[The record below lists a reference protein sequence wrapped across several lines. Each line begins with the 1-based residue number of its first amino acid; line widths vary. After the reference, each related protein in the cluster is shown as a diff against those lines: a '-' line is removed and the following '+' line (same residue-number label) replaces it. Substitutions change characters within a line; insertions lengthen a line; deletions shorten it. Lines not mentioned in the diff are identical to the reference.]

1 MKTNK
6 LIILTLAFIT
16 SISFTSCV
24 EDGDFTVPQNLGE
37 EENAKLNLLLSDN
50 TIEIK
55 TISQVKALFSSGDNP
70 VEITDKLVVK
80 GYVTSSDKSGNF
92 FKEIYLQD
100 SPENPTDAIKVVLE
114 LNDAYN
120 KYNIGREVYINLEGL
135 YVGETRSRDGVTA
148 IGGKAD
154 GDSLENLSLNQ
165 VKEKMLRSTITEE
178 IVPLKLTL
186 SQINESHVG
195 MFVQIDNV
203 EFPSNIAGE
212 KNYFDENDRFDTKRT
227 LQSCEGFGYSNFE
240 LETSSFANF
249 ARRTLPKKGGTLK
262 AVVVKTFD
270 GRDVVL
276 ALNDI
281 TDVDMNEDRCTP
293 LNPADFKTSYE
304 EDFESIA
311 SSNPLEGNGWISYA
325 EEGRFNWRVLT
336 TTDNGNPG
344 SKIASM
350 GAYNSGEPTNI
361 AWLISPSIDLDAQDI
376 EFLNFQS
383 SNSFSD
389 DSELEL
395 LISTDWDGTRANI
408 TSATWTKLSANI
420 VSDDT
425 NFRNWVDSGT
435 TDLSTFSGNAH
446 IAFKYIGG
454 DNSGSASP
462 NTGTID
468 GTFEIDNFKILVK
481 K

>member
-6 LIILTLAFIT
+6 LIILVIAIIT
-16 SISFTSCV
+16 GISFTSCV
-24 EDGDFTVPQNLGE
+24 EDGDFTVPQNLGV
-37 EENAKLNLLLSDN
+37 EENAKLNELLADN
-50 TIEIK
+50 IDIK
-55 TISQVKALFSSGDNP
+55 TISQVKSLFSSGSAP

-100 SPENPTDAIKVVLE
+100 NPENPTEAIKVVLE
-114 LNDAYN
+114 LNDTYN

-135 YVGETRSRDGVTA
+135 FVGETRSRDGVTA

-154 GDSLENLSLNQ
+154 GNKLVNLSLNQ
-165 VKEKMLRSTITEE
+165 IEKNMLRSTKTEK
-178 IVPLKLTL
+178 IVPLKLSL
-186 SQINESHVG
+186 SQISESNVG

-212 KNYFDENDRFDTKRT
+212 KNYFDDNDRFDTKRT

-240 LETSSFANF
+240 LETSSFASF
-249 ARRTLPKKGGTLK
+249 ARRTLPKKAGTLK

-281 TDVDMNEDRCTP
+281 ADIDFSKDRCTP
-293 LNPADFKTSYE
+293 LDANDFKTSYE
-304 EDFESIA
+304 EDFESMA
-311 SSNPLEGNGWISYA
+311 SSNPLEGNGWISFA

-336 TTDNGNPG
+336 TTDSGNPG

-361 AWLISPSIDLDAQDI
+361 AWLISPSIDLDAQDV
-376 EFLNFQS
+376 EFVSFQS
-383 SNSFSD
+383 SNRYAD
-389 DSELEL
+389 NSELEF
-395 LISTDWDGTRANI
+395 LISTDWDGTKANI
-408 TSATWTKLSANI
+408 TTANWSKLPANI

-425 NFRNWVDSGT
+425 NFKSWVDSGA
-435 TDLSTFSGNAH
+435 TDLSAFSGKAY

-454 DNSGSASP
+454 DDSGSAPP

-468 GTFEIDNFKILVK
+468 GGFEIDNFKILVK